1 MDIVQ
6 VDDYA
11 RRLYTASGD
20 KAEYKAAQKAKA
32 CEERG
37 DASEA
42 EQWRKVRA
50 AIRILRGPNAS

>member
-20 KAEYKAAQKAKA
+20 KAEYEAAQKAKA

-37 DASEA
+37 DTTEA
-42 EQWRKVRA
+42 EQWRKVRS
-50 AIRILRGPNAS
+50 AIRILRGPNVS